1 MTDIVREE
9 ARQIIAALRTGV
21 VPDRGL
27 HHFAV
32 GLDPLLAVVGQEL
45 EYVAEG
51 GGRGL
56 AKWLRGE
63 YGSGKTFAT
72 RLICSRARAEGFAT
86 TEVQISV
93 NDTPLHH
100 LETVYRRMMER
111 LTTDTDGAGAFGAV
125 IDGWLFQ
132 LGEEV
137 RTLSG
142 LDESDPAFGA
152 AVERRLEDRLNV
164 ISTKAPAF
172 AQVLR
177 AYHQATG
184 EADFARAQGLLAW
197 LAGQPHVARAI
208 MSSAGVKGSVDGAA
222 ALGFLRGMLEVL
234 RQSGYRGLVV
244 VLDEVETLQRIANG
258 QTREKWLN
266 ALRQIIDLLLDQQL
280 PGLYLVVTGT
290 PELFDGY
297 KGLKALAPLYQRVA
311 TRFGDDP
318 QHDNLRAPQV
328 RLPAFDDAR
337 LMAVGRHVRDL
348 FPAANADRV
357 RARVSDTFLSA
368 LVRETT
374 SGFGGKVSVV
384 PRLFLRELVDV
395 LDRVDLHDSFDPEK
409 AYRLSIDEA
418 ELRPEELAARKGVPV
433 PDVQTT
439 DDDASPTKVR
449 LEG

>member
-1 MTDIVREE
+1 MTNVQREE
-9 ARQIIAALRTGV
+9 AKQIVAALRTGV
-21 VPDRGL
+21 VPEGGL

-32 GLDPLLAVVGQEL
+32 GLDPLLGVVEQDLG
-45 EYVAEG
+45 YVAEG

-56 AKWLRGE
+56 AKWIRGE

-72 RLICSRARAEGFAT
+72 RLICARARARGFAT
-86 TEVQISV
+86 AEVQISV

-111 LTTDTDGAGAFGAV
+111 LSTDADGPGAFGAV

-142 LDESDPAFGA
+142 LEETDPSFAG
-152 AVERRLEDRLNV
+152 AVERRLEDRLAV
-164 ISTKAPAF
+164 ISSKSTAF
-172 AQVLR
+172 SQVLR
-177 AYHQATG
+177 AYNAAQG
-184 EADFARAQGLLAW
+184 ESDFARAQGLLAW
-197 LAGQPHVARAI
+197 LGGQPHVARSI
-208 MSSAGVKGSVDGAA
+208 LSSAGVKSSVDGAA
-222 ALGFLRGMLEVL
+222 ALAFLRGMLEVL
-234 RQSGYRGLVV
+234 RQSSYGGLVV
-244 VLDEVETLQRIANG
+244 VLDEVETLQRIANA

-266 ALRQIIDLLLDQQL
+266 ALRQLVDLLLDQQL

-290 PELFDGY
+290 PELFEGY

-318 QHDNLRAPQV
+318 EHDNLRAPQV
-328 RLPAFDDAR
+328 RLPAFDETR
-337 LMAVGRHVRDL
+337 LLAVGRHVRDL
-348 FPAANADRV
+348 FPATAPERV
-357 RARVSDTFLSA
+357 RARVSDAFLSA

-374 SGFGGKVSVV
+374 AGFGGKVSVV

-395 LDRVDLHDSFDPEK
+395 LDRVDLHDSFDPAK
-409 AYRLSIDEA
+409 AYKLRIDEA
-418 ELRPEELAARKGVPV
+418 ELRPEELAALKGVAV
-433 PDVQTT
+433 PEIDV
-439 DDDASPTKVR
+439 AEEPAPKAR

>member
-1 MTDIVREE
+1 MNGIEREE
-9 ARQIIAALRTGV
+9 ARQIVAALRTGV

-32 GLDPLLAVVGQEL
+32 GLDALLAVIGQEL
-45 EYVAEG
+45 EYVAES

-56 AKWLRGE
+56 AKWVRGD

-72 RLICSRARAEGFAT
+72 RLVCARARDAGFAT

-111 LTTDTDGAGAFGAV
+111 LTTPTDGAGAFGAV

-142 LDESDPAFGA
+142 LDEGDPAFSE
-152 AVERRLEDRLNV
+152 AVERRLEDRLAA
-164 ISTKAPAF
+164 ISTKNTSF

-177 AYHQATG
+177 AYHRASS
-184 EADFARAQGLLAW
+184 EADFARGQGLLSW
-197 LAGQPHVARAI
+197 LAGQPHVARAVL
-208 MSSAGVKGSVDGAA
+208 SSSGVKGSVDGAA

-258 QTREKWLN
+258 QMREKWLN
-266 ALRQIIDLLLDQQL
+266 ALRQLVDLLLDQQL

-290 PELFDGY
+290 PDLFEGY

-311 TRFGDDP
+311 TRFGDDAE
-318 QHDNLRAPQV
+318 HDNLRAPQV
-328 RLPAFDDAR
+328 RLPQFDEAR
-337 LMAVGRHVRDL
+337 LMAVGRHVRAL
-348 FPAANADRV
+348 FPATNVERV
-357 RARVSDTFLSA
+357 LSRVNDAFLSA
-368 LVRETT
+368 LVREMT

-384 PRLFLRELVDV
+384 PRLFLRELVHV
-395 LDRVDLHDSFDPEK
+395 LDRVDLHETFDPAK
-409 AYRLSIDEA
+409 TYRLQIDEA
-418 ELRPEELAARKGVPV
+418 ELSAEELAARKGVPV
-433 PDVQTT
+433 PDIETIDEPVT
-439 DDDASPTKVR
+439 PTKTR
-449 LEG
+449 LKG